1 MLKIGGC
8 DLPSSTLA
16 PVRVAHSVKRY
27 TKFVLVGLSNALV
40 DLAVLNLLMVL
51 IPDHRPRVL
60 VMENTVAVAFA
71 IVNSYILNRRWTFA
85 DSSNGSPLERT
96 LFFFQAL
103 LNIGLNDWILGW
115 CTTYLVFS
123 RNIPLFVSSNA
134 SKAVAMFLSSSVSY
148 VFMRFVVFR
157 SVRRLQ

>member
-1 MLKIGGC
+1 M
-8 DLPSSTLA
+8 PSSTLA
-16 PVRVAHSVKRY
+16 PVRVARSIKRY
-27 TKFVLVGLSNALV
+27 TKFVLVGVSNAVV

-51 IPDHRPRVL
+51 IPDHRARVL
-60 VMENTVAVAFA
+60 VMENTVAVACA
-71 IVNSYILNRRWTFA
+71 IVNSYVLNRRWTFV
-85 DSSNGSPLERT
+85 DSSDGSVVERI

-103 LNIGLNDWILGW
+103 LNIGLNDWILAW

-123 RNIPLFVSSNA
+123 RNIPVFVSSNA

-157 SVRRLQ
+157 GVRRLR

>member
-1 MLKIGGC
+1 M
-8 DLPSSTLA
+8 
-16 PVRVAHSVKRY
+16 RVARSIKRY
-27 TKFVLVGLSNALV
+27 TKFVLVGVSNAVV

-51 IPDHRPRVL
+51 IPDHRARVL
-60 VMENTVAVAFA
+60 VMENTVAVACA
-71 IVNSYILNRRWTFA
+71 IVNSYVLNRRWTFV
-85 DSSNGSPLERT
+85 DSSDGSVVERI

-103 LNIGLNDWILGW
+103 LNIGLNDWILAW

-123 RNIPLFVSSNA
+123 RNIPVFVSSNA

-157 SVRRLQ
+157 GVRRLR

>member
-1 MLKIGGC
+1 M
-8 DLPSSTLA
+8 A
-16 PVRVAHSVKRY
+16 PVRVARSIKRY
-27 TKFVLVGLSNALV
+27 TKFVLVGVSNAVV

-51 IPDHRPRVL
+51 IPDHRARVL
-60 VMENTVAVAFA
+60 VMENTVAVACA
-71 IVNSYILNRRWTFA
+71 IVNSYVLNRRWTFV
-85 DSSNGSPLERT
+85 DSSDGSVVERI

-103 LNIGLNDWILGW
+103 LNIGLNDWILAW

-123 RNIPLFVSSNA
+123 RNIPVFVSSNA

-157 SVRRLQ
+157 GVRRLR